1 LVENEPTLTGETV
14 VTVPYMTLA
23 FTRRKSGFDAFIV
36 DRSIAVLKEKSLFP
50 DNSAVCSREK
60 IPQDIGR
67 ISGSW
72 PEALVLTELRS
83 RRTPGSIQI

>member
-50 DNSAVCSREK
+50 DNSAVCSRENRTTVASHAWL
-60 IPQDIGR
+60 D
-67 ISGSW
+67 SN
-72 PEALVLTELRS
+72 LT
-83 RRTPGSIQI
+83 